1 MKHTIFSTV
10 GLLAMA
16 VPTALAAGRVC
27 ETSPGSPTVYDATW
41 AEAYW
46 VTGAGSKATLVCQT
60 NSGGGCI
67 TLGTYTTAT
76 LNFCSSQAS
85 CKTVQEIENGILD
98 VIDHCR
104 SNDNL
109 KVGGKWVFEDGSHAD
124 VFHS

>member
-1 MKHTIFSTV
+1 MKSVIFSTI

-16 VPTALAAGRVC
+16 VPAALAAGRVC
-27 ETSPGSPTVYDATW
+27 QTSGGSPTVYDATW

-46 VTGAGSKATLVCQT
+46 VTGAGSKAGLVCQT

-67 TLGTYTTAT
+67 TLGTFYTAS

-85 CKTVQEIENGILD
+85 CKTIQNIENGILD
-98 VIDHCR
+98 VINNCAA
-104 SNDNL
+104 ND
-109 KVGGKWVFEDGSHAD
+109 KVGGSWDFGDGSHAD